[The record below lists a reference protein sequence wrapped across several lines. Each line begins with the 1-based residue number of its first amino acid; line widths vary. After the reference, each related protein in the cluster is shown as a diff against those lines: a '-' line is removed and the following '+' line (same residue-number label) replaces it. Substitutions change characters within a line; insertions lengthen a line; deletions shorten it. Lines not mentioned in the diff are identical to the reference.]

1 MPVSVGIFTAQMLQ
15 DAHLT
20 DIGAQR
26 KQSTPT
32 DAADAEIG
40 QNALA
45 TLRVSNQQSAGA
57 SDRNDSA
64 HQGEWERR
72 SGPRPGCDPVAI
84 TPILEHAAPEL
95 LALVADDVFRGGTG
109 GVNGTF
115 EEVRHRYG
123 WGRLAVGPQNAVT
136 GQVIA
141 CRHPQ

>member
-1 MPVSVGIFTAQMLQ
+1 MESLLAKWGDNNACTPLLEAQDESFNERNTPVLA
-15 DAHLT
+15 D
-20 DIGAQR
+20 GAE
-26 KQSTPT
+26 
-32 DAADAEIG
+32 A
-40 QNALA
+40 
-45 TLRVSNQQSAGA
+45 
-57 SDRNDSA
+57 
-64 HQGEWERR
+64 
-72 SGPRPGCDPVAI
+72 GCDPVAI